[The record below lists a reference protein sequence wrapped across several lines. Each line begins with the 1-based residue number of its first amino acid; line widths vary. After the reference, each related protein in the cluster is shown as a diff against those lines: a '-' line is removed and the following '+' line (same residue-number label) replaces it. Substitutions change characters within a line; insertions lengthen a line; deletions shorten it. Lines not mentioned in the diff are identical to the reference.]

1 MVIVELLGALG
12 VRVDGRPA
20 VLRGPM
26 QAAVLARLVAA
37 GGEVVSADRLIDDLW
52 AGAPPPKAAGSLQAH
67 ISHLRRAL
75 EPERPARSPA
85 RVVVSRAPGYALQLP
100 AAAVDV
106 WHFERLFADAA
117 GHTDPDARHRLLD
130 TALALWRGPAYAA
143 CADAAWAA
151 AEITRVTDMRW
162 TAMEQRAQA
171 ALDLGRPG
179 DVAATLPR
187 LLHEQPGREE
197 AVRLLALAHYRLGR
211 QLEALAVLRRAR
223 TTLHTDFGIDP
234 GPPLRALESAILAHD
249 PSLLPQSAPRM
260 PAGPARG
267 TADPAAPPTI
277 RGASSL
283 PGLEPVLD
291 PVVARP
297 EPHPATPLGAPA
309 PPGPAT
315 AQSPVPGQLS
325 IPVLPEQGAATT
337 PGRAVQPGSEYSTPQ
352 ARDLRIPH
360 AIEAPSAESTSVTAA
375 ESPGPPGTF
384 SETIDPPN
392 RSASPST
399 SSNSRAGSADS
410 TASIGDRPRV
420 HPGAMVGYAAQRA
433 VLHAAAREAARGGA
447 RLVWIEGEAGAGKS
461 TLVGSVIGDLSESG
475 WRVAVGS
482 CPEVDGA
489 PAGWAWQQIHDE
501 LSYVA
506 AELESTRPTLVTAVW
521 ARGEAIGLSYPA
533 PEVAGETSDPAVEQ
547 AAVPERGVP
556 SVASD
561 AGVGRPT
568 SSGEPERTRADRN
581 IAGAVRDSGSRSL
594 GGGIDSNRGAAGD
607 TAFGLARTVAG
618 RCAWWGRRQPVV
630 VVVEDVH
637 RADGATLQMLRQV
650 VAWTAGTPVLFAVTV
665 RGSEVRDEIRAT
677 SAALAAVTVGRCE
690 LGGLDAG
697 SVRAVAEGAG
707 LTGMD
712 EDTVRLVCAR
722 TGGNPLFVVELAKLA
737 AAEGDLLGVPPGV
750 RDVLHRRIARLP
762 DAAAR
767 MLRLLAVWGEAA
779 EFGVLPL
786 LLDENEDALV
796 DLVDTVVAAG
806 LLRTEGRRIRFGHA
820 LIRDAV
826 YSGIPALRRAR
837 MHGDALRVAARA
849 AAPDVH
855 ALAHHAL
862 AGGDAVRPEA
872 ALGHVVTA
880 ARHSAARRAFAE
892 AAPLWQAALELHAL
906 AGHPEDGSDRAA
918 GIAILEARC
927 ELVGAL
933 AHGGNDA
940 AARSLRHRA
949 LTLAEFLDE
958 SPSRTTES
966 VLDLPDTTVGASR
979 GDRPDAH
986 AVARAR
992 LGRSERSFGPRLS
1005 GEPRKPSE
1013 SAGDPSAPSE
1023 PAGPSEPSLSGVPR
1037 VETARGSS
1045 DPCRSPSPADWE
1057 PVSPVLGGTTPPI
1070 IAAHLD
1076 RIRERADATHLAP
1089 DPARDPLACALG
1101 SWRAPVIWET
1111 RDKRLPD
1118 ARMIDALRTALARD
1132 LTPGDRVRLLTALV
1146 FEVEGDDDPLARA
1159 AAAEAVLTARA
1170 LGDAESLCAAINAR
1184 AFLALGPELW
1194 DERESLTAELLAVS
1208 TAAGLVEF
1216 QAVAHFLACLI
1227 ACGSNDLL
1235 RARAEVER
1243 GLECATGGQL
1253 NQMLT
1258 VLSLFSAVL
1267 AVLHGDLDTAERV
1280 YAERSAEMI
1289 ASGTANGPEL
1299 LLVSG
1304 MMLGWARGDLS
1315 ALAEPLARV
1324 YEVAPH
1330 AMVYPYVAALLDAG
1344 DADRARTVFDAA
1356 APVKRDHYWSVMAS
1370 FRARAALGLGDGAA
1384 IAECYRD
1391 MLPRAGTM
1399 AGLDTG
1405 SVVYGPVDAM
1415 LAELATALGDS
1426 SAAASHRTRAA
1437 DVAAAVAAQLA
1448 LMPPPGR

>member
-100 AAAVDV
+100 ATAVDV

-130 TALALWRGPAYAA
+130 AALALWRGPAYAA

-197 AVRLLALAHYRLGR
+197 AVRLLALAHYRQGR

-223 TTLHTDFGIDP
+223 TTLHADFGIDP

-249 PSLLPQSAPRM
+249 PALLPQSAPRV
-260 PAGPARG
+260 PAGPARE

-277 RGASSL
+277 RVASSP
-283 PGLEPVLD
+283 PGLEQVSD
-291 PVVARP
+291 PVAARP
-297 EPHPATPLGAPA
+297 EPHLATPLGAPA

-337 PGRAVQPGSEYSTPQ
+337 PGRAVHPESEYSTPQ
-352 ARDLRIPH
+352 ARDLTIPH

-384 SETIDPPN
+384 SETIDSPN

-399 SSNSRAGSADS
+399 SSNSSAGSADS
-410 TASIGDRPRV
+410 TASFGDRLRV
-420 HPGAMVGYAAQRA
+420 RPGAMVGYTAQRA
-433 VLHAAAREAARGGA
+433 VLHAAARESARGGA

-506 AELESTRPTLVTAVW
+506 AELESTRPTPVTAVW
-521 ARGEAIGLSYPA
+521 ARGEAIGPSYPA
-533 PEVAGETSDPAVEQ
+533 PEVAGETSNAGGAETSACGD
-547 AAVPERGVP
+547 GF
-556 SVASD
+556 ASSD
-561 AGVGRPT
+561 E
-568 SSGEPERTRADRN
+568 EPERTRADRN
-581 IAGAVRDSGSRSL
+581 IARAVRDSGSRSL
-594 GGGIDSNRGAAGD
+594 GGGIDSDRRAAGD

-707 LTGMD
+707 LTGLD

-918 GIAILEARC
+918 GTAILEARC

-949 LTLAEFLDE
+949 LTLAESLGE
-958 SPSRTTES
+958 SPPGTTES
-966 VLDLPDTTVGASR
+966 ARDLPDATTGAYQV
-979 GDRPDAH
+979 DRPDAH
-986 AVARAR
+986 AVARAP
-992 LGRSERSFGPRLS
+992 LDWSEGSFEPRLS
-1005 GEPRKPSE
+1005 GDPRAPRE
-1013 SAGDPSAPSE
+1013 S
-1023 PAGPSEPSLSGVPR
+1023 AGPSEPSLSGVPR

-1045 DPCRSPSPADWE
+1045 DPCRSPAPADWE
-1057 PVSPVLGGTTPPI
+1057 SASPVLGAPTPPI

-1076 RIRERADATHLAP
+1076 RVRERADAAHLAP
-1089 DPARDPLACALG
+1089 DPARDPIACALG

-1118 ARMIDALRTALARD
+1118 ARMIDALRTALARE
-1132 LTPGDRVRLLTALV
+1132 LAPGDRVRLLTALV

-1170 LGDAESLCAAINAR
+1170 LGDAESLCAALNAR

-1194 DERESLTAELLAVS
+1194 DERESLTAELLTVA

-1216 QAVAHFLACLI
+1216 QAVAHFLGCLI

-1370 FRARAALGLGDGAA
+1370 FRARAALGLGDSAA

-1415 LAELATALGDS
+1415 LAELATALGDRA
-1426 SAAASHRTRAA
+1426 AAASHRTRAA

>member
-1 MVIVELLGALG
+1 M
-12 VRVDGRPA
+12 
-20 VLRGPM
+20 
-26 QAAVLARLVAA
+26 
-37 GGEVVSADRLIDDLW
+37 
-52 AGAPPPKAAGSLQAH
+52 
-67 ISHLRRAL
+67 
-75 EPERPARSPA
+75 
-85 RVVVSRAPGYALQLP
+85 
-100 AAAVDV
+100 
-106 WHFERLFADAA
+106 
-117 GHTDPDARHRLLD
+117 
-130 TALALWRGPAYAA
+130 
-143 CADAAWAA
+143 
-151 AEITRVTDMRW
+151 
-162 TAMEQRAQA
+162 
-171 ALDLGRPG
+171 
-179 DVAATLPR
+179 
-187 LLHEQPGREE
+187 
-197 AVRLLALAHYRLGR
+197 
-211 QLEALAVLRRAR
+211 
-223 TTLHTDFGIDP
+223 
-234 GPPLRALESAILAHD
+234 
-249 PSLLPQSAPRM
+249 
-260 PAGPARG
+260 
-267 TADPAAPPTI
+267 
-277 RGASSL
+277 
-283 PGLEPVLD
+283 
-291 PVVARP
+291 
-297 EPHPATPLGAPA
+297 
-309 PPGPAT
+309 
-315 AQSPVPGQLS
+315 
-325 IPVLPEQGAATT
+325 
-337 PGRAVQPGSEYSTPQ
+337 
-352 ARDLRIPH
+352 
-360 AIEAPSAESTSVTAA
+360 
-375 ESPGPPGTF
+375 
-384 SETIDPPN
+384 
-392 RSASPST
+392 
-399 SSNSRAGSADS
+399 
-410 TASIGDRPRV
+410 
-420 HPGAMVGYAAQRA
+420 
-433 VLHAAAREAARGGA
+433 
-447 RLVWIEGEAGAGKS
+447 
-461 TLVGSVIGDLSESG
+461 
-475 WRVAVGS
+475 
-482 CPEVDGA
+482 
-489 PAGWAWQQIHDE
+489 
-501 LSYVA
+501 
-506 AELESTRPTLVTAVW
+506 
-521 ARGEAIGLSYPA
+521 
-533 PEVAGETSDPAVEQ
+533 
-547 AAVPERGVP
+547 
-556 SVASD
+556 
-561 AGVGRPT
+561 
-568 SSGEPERTRADRN
+568 
-581 IAGAVRDSGSRSL
+581 
-594 GGGIDSNRGAAGD
+594 
-607 TAFGLARTVAG
+607 ARTVAG

-650 VAWTAGTPVLFAVTV
+650 VAWTAGAPVLFAVTV

-677 SAALAAVTVGRCE
+677 SAALAAVTVGRCR

-786 LLDENEDALV
+786 LLDENEDALA

-826 YSGIPALRRAR
+826 YSGIPAFRRAR

-855 ALAHHAL
+855 ALARHAL
-862 AGGDAVRPEA
+862 AGGDAVRPDV

-880 ARHSAARRAFAE
+880 ARHSAARRAFVE
-892 AAPLWQAALELHAL
+892 ATPLWQAALELHAL

-918 GIAILEARC
+918 GTAILEARC

-949 LTLAEFLDE
+949 LTLAEALAGT
-958 SPSRTTES
+958 SPGTTES
-966 VLDLPDTTVGASR
+966 ERDSPDTGAGASR
-979 GDRPDAH
+979 TDRPDAC
-986 AVARAR
+986 AAARAP
-992 LGRSERSFGPRLS
+992 LVWSEGLSEPRLS
-1005 GEPRKPSE
+1005 GDPRGPSE
-1013 SAGDPSAPSE
+1013 FTGDPFVPRES
-1023 PAGPSEPSLSGVPR
+1023 AGPSEPSLSPVPR
-1037 VETARGSS
+1037 ELDTARGPS

-1057 PVSPVLGGTTPPI
+1057 SVSPVLGATTPPI

-1076 RIRERADATHLAP
+1076 RVHERADATHLAP
-1089 DPARDPLACALG
+1089 DPARDPIACALG

-1118 ARMIDALRTALARD
+1118 ARMIDALRTALARE
-1132 LTPGDRVRLLTALV
+1132 LSPGDRVRLLTALV

-1170 LGDAESLCAAINAR
+1170 LGDDETLCAALNAR

-1194 DERESLTAELLAVS
+1194 DERAALTAELLAVS

-1216 QAVAHFLACLI
+1216 QAVAHFLGCLI

-1235 RARAEVER
+1235 RARAEVDR

-1267 AVLHGDLDTAERV
+1267 AVLNGDLDTAGRV

-1344 DADRARTVFDAA
+1344 DTDRARTVFDAA

-1370 FRARAALGLGDGAA
+1370 FRARAALGLGDSAA

-1415 LAELATALGDS
+1415 LAELATALGDG
-1426 SAAASHRTRAA
+1426 SAAASHRARAA
-1437 DVAAAVAAQLA
+1437 EVAAAVAAQLA
-1448 LMPPPGR
+1448 RMPAPRR